1 MRKDSGWR
9 GQRNMIGI
17 QVARMNEQTEPSQ
30 GYLPM
35 VAELMLSGARLPL
48 VARAVVGGV
57 GSARGALALHRV
69 PSATLQGES
78 ASGTPLIQRP
88 RHRHAHHLVAT
99 MSRSY
104 ARIQRITDR
113 THPLKLS
120 FAGLSFFER
129 RCMLRIMQSTDISYS
144 ISQKQPPLDDDLRHL
159 VKEIRESFMSFLDRL
174 KAGHAQTDQ
183 DELTLDRDLA
193 VQVCERLAD
202 RQKQLA
208 PLSLA
213 ASVNV
218 LRWVNQI
225 IRELCHNQRIDDAL
239 QLHERSAAL
248 TEHGEGVLYRPLVLL
263 LAGQDEAA
271 WQEARSALRS
281 RQPPLELLPDV
292 IEMYFIAGNLSAAE
306 NLARTILRTLPPELG
321 LYGQVQS
328 QLIRVLHKAGRRK
341 EARQLESASRSKPR
355 TFGTKAG

>member
-1 MRKDSGWR
+1 
-9 GQRNMIGI
+9 
-17 QVARMNEQTEPSQ
+17 
-30 GYLPM
+30 
-35 VAELMLSGARLPL
+35 
-48 VARAVVGGV
+48 
-57 GSARGALALHRV
+57 
-69 PSATLQGES
+69 
-78 ASGTPLIQRP
+78 
-88 RHRHAHHLVAT
+88 
-99 MSRSY
+99 
-104 ARIQRITDR
+104 
-113 THPLKLS
+113 
-120 FAGLSFFER
+120 
-129 RCMLRIMQSTDISYS
+129 MLRIMQSTDISYS
-144 ISQKQPPLDDDLRHL
+144 VSQKQPPLDDDLRHL

-248 TEHGEGVLYRPLVLL
+248 TDHGEGVLYRPLVLL

-355 TFGTKAG
+355 TFGTKGG